1 MNEENLPFLNK
12 GEVVMKSLKNT
23 WYYNPTDEFGY
34 GTGATPD
41 ASGTWTINGNWY
53 LTNHRLILE
62 TTKGDWPSKQRE
74 GCLLDLEIKT
84 IESIKASTGNWR
96 SFGRPKIDIYTNSRK
111 AKNPI
116 RISPEVKDLK
126 EWDGYFGKL
135 SVGGYSDERNS
146 ITTSECEKMIS
157 EKDFETAIACSE
169 QGGIDS
175 TKYKKMY
182 AEYCEEIMDMNRA
195 IEIYEEL
202 KEDDEVVRLRTFIK
216 DESKIKVTQK
226 VVHGDEVT
234 KTEIKDSVV
243 SKSNVG
249 AGGKSKAEEIKEIK
263 ELLDSGA
270 IDDDEFKQMKKEILG
285 K

>member
-23 WYYNPTDEFGY
+23 WYWNPTDEFGY
-34 GTGATPD
+34 GTGATCD
-41 ASGTWTINGNWY
+41 ASGAWTINGNWY

-84 IESIKASTGNWR
+84 IESIKINTGSWI
-96 SFGRPKIDIYTNSRK
+96 SKPKIEIYTNSRK
-111 AKNPI
+111 ARNPI

-135 SVGGYSDERNS
+135 SVGGYSDERDS

-249 AGGKSKAEEIKEIK
+249 AGGKSKSEELRDAKA
-263 ELLDSGA
+263 LLDDGI
-270 IDDDEFKQMKKEILG
+270 IDDDEFKQMKKEILD

>member
-1 MNEENLPFLNK
+1 MKMNEENLPFLNK
-12 GEVVMKSLKNT
+12 GEVVMKSLENT
-23 WYYNPTDEFGY
+23 WYWNPTDEFGHKV
-34 GTGATPD
+34 GAID
-41 ASGTWTINGNWY
+41 ASGTLTGGCIFGNWY
-53 LTNHRLILE
+53 LTNHRIILE
-62 TTKGDWPSKQRE
+62 TTKGEWPSQQSE
-74 GCLLDLEIKT
+74 GGLLDLEIKT
-84 IESIKASTGNWR
+84 IESIKASAGSWL
-96 SFGRPKIDIYTNSRK
+96 SKPKIEIYTNSRK
-111 AKNPI
+111 VKNPI
-116 RISPEVKDLK
+116 RICPEEKDVK
-126 EWDGYFGKL
+126 EWDGYFENK
-135 SVGGYSDERNS
+135 YSEERNS
-146 ITTSECEKMIS
+146 ITTSECEKMVS

-182 AEYCEEIMDMNRA
+182 AEYCEEIMDLNRA

-202 KEDDEVVRLRTFIK
+202 KEDAEVVRLRTFIK

-243 SKSNVG
+243 SKSNIG
-249 AGGKSKAEEIKEIK
+249 SGGDDKLTKIK
-263 ELLDSGA
+263 ELKELHDAGA

>member
-1 MNEENLPFLNK
+1 MSEEDLAFLNK

-34 GTGATPD
+34 GTGATCD
-41 ASGTWTINGNWY
+41 ASGLWTINGNWY
-53 LTNHRLILE
+53 LTNHRLIFE
-62 TTKGDWPSKQRE
+62 TTKGDWPSKLRE

-84 IESIKASTGNWR
+84 IESIKINTGSWLSKPR
-96 SFGRPKIDIYTNSRK
+96 IEIYTNSRK

-116 RISPEVKDLK
+116 RISPEEKDAK
-126 EWDGYFGKL
+126 EWDGYFEKL

-182 AEYCEEIMDMNRA
+182 AEYCEDIMDINRA

-202 KEDDEVVRLRTFIK
+202 KEDAEVVRLRTFIK

>member
-23 WYYNPTDEFGY
+23 WYWNPTDEFDLLVATLE
-34 GTGATPD
+34 GT
-41 ASGTWTINGNWY
+41 IVGNWY

-62 TTKGDWPSKQRE
+62 TTKADWPSKQRE

-84 IESIKASTGNWR
+84 IESIKASAGSWL
-96 SFGRPKIDIYTNSRK
+96 SKPKIEIYTNSRK
-111 AKNPI
+111 VKNPI
-116 RISPEVKDLK
+116 RICPEEKDVK
-126 EWDGYFGKL
+126 EWDGYFEKI

-146 ITTSECEKMIS
+146 ITTSECEKMVS

-182 AEYCEEIMDMNRA
+182 AEYCEDIMDINRA

-216 DESKIKVTQK
+216 EESKVKVTQK

>member
-1 MNEENLPFLNK
+1 
-12 GEVVMKSLKNT
+12 MKSLKNT
-23 WYYNPTDEFGY
+23 WYWNPTDEFYLLVAAREGM
-34 GTGATPD
+34 
-41 ASGTWTINGNWY
+41 IVGNWY

-62 TTKGDWPSKQRE
+62 TTKADWPSRQRE

-84 IESIKASTGNWR
+84 IESIKISAGNWL
-96 SFGRPKIDIYTNSRK
+96 SKPKIEIYTNSRK
-111 AKNPI
+111 VKNPI
-116 RISPEVKDLK
+116 KIEPEVKDVK
-126 EWDGYFGKL
+126 EWDGYFEKI

-146 ITTSECEKMIS
+146 ITTSECEKMVS

-182 AEYCEEIMDMNRA
+182 AEYCEDIMDINRA
-195 IEIYEEL
+195 IGIYEEL

-216 DESKIKVTQK
+216 EESKVKITQK

-234 KTEIKDSVV
+234 KTEIKDSVLNRSNIGGGS
-243 SKSNVG
+243 SKMQELE
-249 AGGKSKAEEIKEIK
+249 KLAEMKEK
-263 ELLDSGA
+263 GL